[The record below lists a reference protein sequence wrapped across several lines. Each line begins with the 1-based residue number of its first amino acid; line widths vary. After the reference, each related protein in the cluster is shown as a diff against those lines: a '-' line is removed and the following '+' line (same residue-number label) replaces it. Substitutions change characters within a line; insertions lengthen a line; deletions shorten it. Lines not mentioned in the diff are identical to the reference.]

1 MNASAARLPS
11 VTASALANQTQAVSN
26 EVLKS
31 GAVVVTRHREPTM
44 VLMRYDRYLELT
56 AAKDN
61 KLAALTEQFERE
73 FAAMQTPEQEAAIDA
88 FFDATP
94 QQLGEA
100 AVAAAQ
106 RGRTA

>member
-1 MNASAARLPS
+1 MNASVARLPS
-11 VTASALANQTQAVSN
+11 FTASALANQTQAVTN

-73 FAAMQTPEQEAAIDA
+73 FAAMQTPEQEAGIER
-88 FFDATP
+88 FFEMTPEELGRAAMLAATRQP
-94 QQLGEA
+94 
-100 AVAAAQ
+100 
-106 RGRTA
+106 

>member
-11 VTASALANQTQAVSN
+11 FTASALANQTQVVSN

-73 FAAMQTPEQEAAIDA
+73 FAAMQTPEWQAGIDRFFEMTPEELGRAAMLA
-88 FFDATP
+88 ATRS
-94 QQLGEA
+94 A
-100 AVAAAQ
+100 
-106 RGRTA
+106 